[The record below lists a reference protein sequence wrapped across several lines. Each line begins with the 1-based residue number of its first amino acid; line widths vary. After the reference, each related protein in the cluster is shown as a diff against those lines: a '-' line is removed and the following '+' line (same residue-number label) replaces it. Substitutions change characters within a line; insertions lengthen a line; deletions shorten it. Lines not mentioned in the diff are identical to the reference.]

1 LLQPSPLR
9 PVLPRRHRRKRKGR
23 AERWPRRQPEQS
35 SSYQFLLERD
45 RVPQDSQRRERAPNN
60 GKNKAAQ
67 EDACHSSVR
76 IRTVSPIRKNSTK
89 GAQAA
94 RNGGYPPKLP
104 IASAALST
112 TKNANPSA
120 MPI

>member
-45 RVPQDSQRRERAPNN
+45 RVPQDSQRRERPPNS

-67 EDACHSSVR
+67 APAWNHSSVR
-76 IRTVSPIRKNSTK
+76 TRTVAPSRKNNKK

-94 RNGGYPPKLP
+94 RNGG
-104 IASAALST
+104 
-112 TKNANPSA
+112 
-120 MPI
+120 